1 MELTKEPGQ
10 TQRHV
15 EMCIYIY
22 INERIV
28 TAHE

>member
-15 EMCIYIY
+15 EIYIY